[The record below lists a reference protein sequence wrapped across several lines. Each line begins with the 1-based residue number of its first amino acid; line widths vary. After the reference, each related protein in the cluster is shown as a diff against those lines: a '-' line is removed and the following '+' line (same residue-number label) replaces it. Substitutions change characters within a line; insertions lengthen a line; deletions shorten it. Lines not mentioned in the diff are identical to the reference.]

1 MTAAA
6 ITSDFLCKN
15 ECPIQGHTF
24 LPNNKNGIML
34 FHIMMLSMKTAWKR
48 ESVNLSSMGK
58 RKVST
63 FLANEEKK
71 RLPKSGKDK
80 QRSNSPKR
88 TPSFLKNVGTFEAK
102 RRGVFLK
109 TLGYRKLLPF
119 MAIRPLFTNIRFHFC
134 GTRTMKAC
142 NIRLLLCFCLYFFFC
157 SLWRLRLLE
166 ENTFSQYL
174 FYIHIIQILS
184 VLHFLPKQIP

>member
-1 MTAAA
+1 MAYLCHAEQQGRMTAAA

-71 RLPKSGKDK
+71 RLPKSGKDIH
-80 QRSNSPKR
+80 
-88 TPSFLKNVGTFEAK
+88 PSVLKK
-102 RRGVFLK
+102 RRDVLPQTPRRFLK
-109 TLGYRKLLPF
+109 TP
-119 MAIRPLFTNIRFHFC
+119 C
-134 GTRTMKAC
+134 S
-142 NIRLLLCFCLYFFFC
+142 FFKRRRSVKKRWC
-157 SLWRLRLLE
+157 SLGAKNFWCRKM
-166 ENTFSQYL
+166 
-174 FYIHIIQILS
+174 IW
-184 VLHFLPKQIP
+184 V

>member
-80 QRSNSPKR
+80 RWC
-88 TPSFLKNVGTFEAK
+88 SFKKTTGRLNLNAEAFFKNVG
-102 RRGVFLK
+102 RFLVSCPEI
-109 TLGYRKLLPF
+109 G
-119 MAIRPLFTNIRFHFC
+119 
-134 GTRTMKAC
+134 
-142 NIRLLLCFCLYFFFC
+142 
-157 SLWRLRLLE
+157 
-166 ENTFSQYL
+166 
-174 FYIHIIQILS
+174 
-184 VLHFLPKQIP
+184 